1 MSELPNYL
9 ADKSKECVITYT
21 VTNIVQPIKTNFMF
35 PKYNEKNNIV
45 RTHASKRK
53 KKWAKS

>member
-53 KKWAKS
+53 KK